1 MRFDPGPPFASRVQ
15 ALPLLGLGISTEF
28 QAQAQGGLD
37 PMELCRL
44 HPGLVDFLEVG
55 ADLERGFD
63 IDTLAWVAS
72 GRPTTYHF
80 LDVNLE
86 QAEDLD
92 AAWVAKTR
100 SRAHEIGAA
109 WLCGDAGVWH
119 VGARD
124 RGHGTLMPPI
134 LELDVAMEMGKN
146 VRRLRESTGM
156 EVLPEN
162 PPAQAFV
169 GSMHLLD
176 FFGEV
181 CSQADSGMLLD
192 VAHLAIYQQ
201 VMGYDPLS
209 GLERFPMDRIVEVH
223 VAGGSPFEEQGRT
236 FVDDS
241 HDCGVMESTWKILEH
256 VLARAVRLRAI
267 VFECERNRIPEVV
280 PTFQRIRDAWDAAG
294 AGR

>member
-1 MRFDPGPPFASRVQ
+1 
-15 ALPLLGLGISTEF
+15 
-28 QAQAQGGLD
+28 
-37 PMELCRL
+37 MELCQL

-63 IDTLAWVAS
+63 GDTLAWVAA

-86 QAEDLD
+86 QSEDLD
-92 AAWVAKTR
+92 DAWIVETR
-100 SRAHEIGAA
+100 SRAHEIQAA

-134 LELDVAMEMGKN
+134 LEPDVALAMGAN
-146 VRRLRESTGM
+146 VRRLRESTQL

-181 CSQADSGMLLD
+181 CRHADSGMLLD
-192 VAHLAIYQQ
+192 VAHLAIYQA
-201 VMGYDPLS
+201 VMGHDPLS
-209 GLERFPMDRIVEVH
+209 GLERFPMERIVEVH
-223 VAGGSPFEEQGRT
+223 VAGGSPFEAEGRT
-236 FVDDS
+236 FFDDS
-241 HDCGVMESTWKILEH
+241 HDCSVMDSTWEILEH
-256 VLARAVRLRAI
+256 VLARASQLRAV
-267 VFECERNRIPEVV
+267 VFECERNRIQEVV
-280 PTFQRIRDAWDAAG
+280 PNFQRIRNSWDAAG
-294 AGR
+294 ALQ